1 MRKIFTVLILS
12 FIPLLAFSQK
22 DFKLVEQSQKEKP
35 EWLTLYN
42 HKEALMIQANRA
54 ASLEDAKNSVMTSLL
69 NNIASSVAVQITSK
83 TDVNV
88 DWSVSGENDVY
99 NEDIKTTTTTE
110 IADMPALQGISLSKA
125 ETYWEKYH
133 NKKTDETY
141 YDYYILYPFTYQD
154 LENLIEE
161 YNKAKTLDKYP
172 DEWKV
177 FASHDYIY
185 DIQSE
190 KKDANKSE
198 AELVNNLLDVA
209 RANIAKQIQVKVK
222 DNSSIN
228 GKTTF
233 ATDIDVTLLLT
244 KSHFNP
250 HVNKIYAIAY
260 VNKQE
265 AARFYKR
272 QTDVIFNDVEKHL
285 SVADTYV
292 ETGFV
297 AKAKDE
303 LKKTEQEFAKL
314 EKPVFF
320 MTLFALPDYEL
331 QEVLK
336 RRNELEQTVKRKIA
350 DMEYG
355 INIYVECNADMFGQK
370 YPNLQKELKA
380 KLSETGCS
388 FTDDKAS
395 ATWAVIINANSRE
408 YNKVNLGNTSNYF
421 SYVDA
426 EITLEKVV
434 AGKTVY
440 EDMITEKGGHTH
452 GFTEAARDA
461 YKKISP
467 KIIEL
472 VTENIK

>member
-35 EWLTLYN
+35 EWLTSYN

-99 NEDIKTTTTTE
+99 NEDIKTTTTME

-177 FASHDYIY
+177 FTSHDYIY

-303 LKKTEQEFAKL
+303 LKKTAEICCNNNVFIIDDEIHNDLIMPGYEHTVMANVSENAK
-314 EKPVFF
+314 
-320 MTLFALPDYEL
+320 
-331 QEVLK
+331 
-336 RRNELEQTVKRKIA
+336 NNIA
-350 DMEYG
+350 VCTAPSKTFNLAG
-355 INIYVECNADMFGQK
+355 VQCSNIII
-370 YPNLQKELKA
+370 PNDEIRA
-380 KLSETGCS
+380 K
-388 FTDDKAS
+388 
-395 ATWAVIINANSRE
+395 AVIR
-408 YNKVNLGNTSNYF
+408 NKMNMQMHLNVFAYTICTS
-421 SYVDA
+421 A
-426 EITLEKVV
+426 
-434 AGKTVY
+434 
-440 EDMITEKGGHTH
+440 
-452 GFTEAARDA
+452 
-461 YKKISP
+461 
-467 KIIEL
+467 
-472 VTENIK
+472 